1 MRYKQRD
8 NLTVQSV
15 DDETLILDINGNNIH
30 QLNATASFIWGL
42 CEDAVSMEQLTD
54 LFAERY
60 EIEQATAKRDV
71 ENVIN
76 QLSEMGLIIAA

>member
-15 DDETLILDINGNNIH
+15 DDETLILDIEGNNIH
-30 QLNATASFIWGL
+30 QLNFTASFIWSL
-42 CEDAVSMEQLTD
+42 CVEEVSMDQL
-54 LFAERY
+54 AELY
-60 EIEQATAKRDV
+60 AEHFQIEHATAKRDV

-76 QLSEMGLIIAA
+76 QLTEIGLIKVT